1 MKVNDKAPKNYEDWI
16 DSGHV
21 IIPCDKK
28 RSILTKWSDLS
39 FKLSKEEWKAEHLGR
54 QMALRLDKY
63 IDFDVDNHLIKRFT
77 SDYLKGC
84 SAIFGRKNSPTSHY
98 LWTGSVEPI
107 KFILPKELSNYT
119 KDFTHGNTLC
129 ELRHDIK
136 QYTLVP
142 ESEYHLNNEIIEWEH
157 YEGIQEYS
165 GSLKLDVGKIALSTA
180 LCILYPEKGDRDN
193 YCTAIAGVLLSHTK
207 WTLDEIDNFIYRI
220 SVEALDDRPQDR
232 SRKGTTHSKSNR
244 KLGMPTIASAVGGD
258 CTVKTIQ
265 LLFSW
270 IGITSEAVEGQ
281 EAIGDIIEYAPD
293 RYEIEVNGTRDGV
306 KTKVLIE
313 VDGPTLM
320 KQSFFYDE
328 VMKQA
333 QVWIPKMKPVDFE
346 KIMKMKFETRRKSDN
361 YIEEASE
368 DLIFIK
374 HFKHYIASKSAFTE
388 KKNLLDFQLPFYDI
402 KKEALEFNLDS
413 FEDFLDSKRITI
425 KRVDL
430 VRKVKRILK
439 ANKNKGKVNGK
450 SCVSWKI
457 DKWDLPREQITIE
470 GEYKEGGEVKE
481 IDFEADAI
489 ED

>member
-1 MKVNDKAPKNYEDWI
+1 MKVNDKAPRNYEDWI

-142 ESEYHLNNEIIEWEH
+142 ESEYHLNNETIEWEH

-207 WTLDEIDNFIYRI
+207 WTLD
-220 SVEALDDRPQDR
+220 
-232 SRKGTTHSKSNR
+232 
-244 KLGMPTIASAVGGD
+244 
-258 CTVKTIQ
+258 
-265 LLFSW
+265 
-270 IGITSEAVEGQ
+270 
-281 EAIGDIIEYAPD
+281 
-293 RYEIEVNGTRDGV
+293 
-306 KTKVLIE
+306 
-313 VDGPTLM
+313 
-320 KQSFFYDE
+320 
-328 VMKQA
+328 
-333 QVWIPKMKPVDFE
+333 
-346 KIMKMKFETRRKSDN
+346 
-361 YIEEASE
+361 
-368 DLIFIK
+368 
-374 HFKHYIASKSAFTE
+374 
-388 KKNLLDFQLPFYDI
+388 
-402 KKEALEFNLDS
+402 
-413 FEDFLDSKRITI
+413 
-425 KRVDL
+425 
-430 VRKVKRILK
+430 
-439 ANKNKGKVNGK
+439 
-450 SCVSWKI
+450 
-457 DKWDLPREQITIE
+457 
-470 GEYKEGGEVKE
+470 
-481 IDFEADAI
+481 
-489 ED
+489 